1 MNLARY
7 ASAYSGA
14 GTLAGLHVGATAA
27 IWEYAR
33 PEYLVGTSAGS
44 IVAALIALGK
54 TPSDLKTIVLNADY
68 GRLIPMN
75 PWLAPFRGYL
85 ASNKPVIAW
94 LRELTEDQTMGDCQ
108 IPLVCI
114 TSDLWT
120 GRATAF
126 SSKEHPDMP
135 VWQAVLCSMS
145 IPQVFPAY
153 ANQYEDGGLVN
164 NLAVNLLPKT
174 GKRIAFRVTETSR
187 VGPVRGLIQRIER
200 EASMSLSASENAMVM
215 LANSLGIPVIN
226 LSGGNLGFLN
236 TAMTTAQKKSLYQR
250 GYEVT
255 QQWLE
260 SPAGKEW
267 LA

>member
-1 MNLARY
+1 
-7 ASAYSGA
+7 
-14 GTLAGLHVGATAA
+14 
-27 IWEYAR
+27 
-33 PEYLVGTSAGS
+33 
-44 IVAALIALGK
+44 
-54 TPSDLKTIVLNADY
+54 
-68 GRLIPMN
+68 
-75 PWLAPFRGYL
+75 
-85 ASNKPVIAW
+85 
-94 LRELTEDQTMGDCQ
+94 
-108 IPLVCI
+108 
-114 TSDLWT
+114 
-120 GRATAF
+120 
-126 SSKEHPDMP
+126 
-135 VWQAVLCSMS
+135 LCSMS